1 MVISWF
7 LTLCRIEIN
16 FENNLMD
23 KIDFYYVFL
32 KLTAIV
38 VLLIIFIQ
46 YLNNIVV
53 WIFYRLGYN

>member
-1 MVISWF
+1 
-7 LTLCRIEIN
+7 
-16 FENNLMD
+16 MD